1 MSDEE
6 LRKFYDKAFEL
17 AMKAEP
23 SVVAGVYIAQALRL
37 YRTVLNDEEFNRMV
51 DKISDDRDNIRP
63 LGLGV
68 PDRKMLH

>member
-1 MSDEE
+1 MSDDDLKE
-6 LRKFYDKAFEL
+6 FYDKAFEL

-51 DKISDDRDNIRP
+51 DKISDDRDRIRP

-68 PDRKMLH
+68 PDRKILH